1 MLEAAGEKKKKKN
14 DYAINILHPGTNRK
28 STRGETGS
36 SFFFHWHKQ
45 MRVPQV
51 QLAPVAESQLDGSTS
66 SGSVALFIM
75 HLDQRTG
82 QPMLSLSTGTW
93 E

>member
-1 MLEAAGEKKKKKN
+1 MITQSISSIQGQ
-14 DYAINILHPGTNRK
+14 
-28 STRGETGS
+28 TGNPHVVKQEVR
-36 SFFFHWHKQ
+36 FFLFHWHKQ

-51 QLAPVAESQLDGSTS
+51 QLAPVAESQLDGLTS